1 MISLASHA
9 AGIGYCFP
17 NGSPQG
23 RAGFGAS
30 KMQVT
35 VYVYTGHAVTGI
47 RFFRSLARAHAFI
60 ARTERGKAHRRA
72 FIHEVTR

>member
-1 MISLASHA
+1 
-9 AGIGYCFP
+9 
-17 NGSPQG
+17 
-23 RAGFGAS
+23 
-30 KMQVT
+30 MQVT